1 LFQPKAPE
9 LRMTHTIDGR
19 RSFSGAVHG
28 ILLSFPVALFAT
40 ALAADIAYLNT
51 AEIQWTN
58 FASWAIA
65 GALVFG
71 GLVAA
76 WALVDWLFKLRRAD
90 SGSRLLYFAVV
101 ALMWVLGLV
110 NAFHHARDAWS
121 SVGTMGVVLS
131 AATTILA
138 LIAGWMFFSR
148 TARLEAAR

>member
-1 LFQPKAPE
+1 
-9 LRMTHTIDGR
+9 MSYTTHNNGSSLD
-19 RSFSGAVHG
+19 AMHG
-28 ILLSFPVALFAT
+28 ILLSFPVALFTT
-40 ALAADIAYLNT
+40 ALASDVAYLNT

-58 FASWAIA
+58 FASWSIA

-76 WALVDWLFKLRRAD
+76 WALVDWLLKLRRPA
-90 SGSRLLYFAVV
+90 SNRRLAYFAAV
-101 ALMWVLGLV
+101 AVMWVLGLV

-121 SVGTMGVVLS
+121 SVGTAGVGLS

-138 LIAGWMFFSR
+138 LMAGWMFFSR